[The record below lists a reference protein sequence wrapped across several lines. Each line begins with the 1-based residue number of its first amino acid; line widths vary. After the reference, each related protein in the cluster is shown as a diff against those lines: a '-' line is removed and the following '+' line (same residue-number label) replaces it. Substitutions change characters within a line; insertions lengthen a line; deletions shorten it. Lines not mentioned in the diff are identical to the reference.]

1 MYRSSEFSRRVGLI
15 LGIAFALAA
24 IFVGRLVFIQVID
37 AGKLNSE
44 AESRR
49 SVTRTLYGIRG
60 SIVDANGTVL
70 AESVERYDITASP
83 RYFAEFTRDGT
94 LISTEQALSEI
105 SGATGTDMSM
115 LRAAVTKDPTS
126 DFAYL
131 VKGVTITVLRKV
143 QALKIPWLYS
153 DLRPSRTYPRG
164 AVGGNLVG
172 FMGTDG
178 PLTGVEYYKNECLAA
193 TNGSMT
199 YARGSDGIRIPG
211 STYDQKNPIDG
222 GTIHLT
228 IDSDLQWFAQQV
240 IMARGKTLDAAW
252 ASAMVVRIEDGHI
265 LAAADWPSVDP
276 NDVNGST
283 VDDMGARLFSV
294 PYEPGSVFKP
304 MTVAAM
310 IDQGQTTPTSKFTVP
325 GQFKVAP
332 GKYISD
338 FFDHGTM
345 RMTTTGILVYS
356 SNIGMNVLAKDLT
369 KQDRYDDLTSFG
381 VGQPTA
387 VKFLGEDS
395 GLIRT
400 PDVVDNVTQY
410 TEIFGQG
417 VTATTAQI
425 ASIYQTIGNHG
436 VRQPLT
442 LVSGCEQPDG
452 KVTDTP
458 DSSGVRVISESAAD
472 QTVQMLEAVA
482 KHGSLRNYVGGSGY
496 RIAVKSGTAE
506 VARNGVYTADR
517 VISIAGI
524 VPADNPQFAIIV
536 VFGMPQVERSSV
548 AAAPA
553 FAKLMEQTLKY
564 YRVPPSSGK
573 PLDLPSTW

>member
-83 RYFAEFTRDGT
+83 RYFADFTRDGT

-105 SGATGTDMSM
+105 SGATGTDVST

-143 QALKIPWLYS
+143 QTLKIPWLYS

-276 NDVNGST
+276 NDVNGSK
-283 VDDMGARLFSV
+283 VDDMGSRLFSV

-506 VARNGVYTADR
+506 VARNGVYTGDR